1 MLWRSETLRNIF
13 NFLEQM
19 EQMFQVYQSTEQ
31 MEQKVFSSI
40 AKNGIFQRILMRTP
54 SAQSPEN

>member
-1 MLWRSETLRNIF
+1 MLLRSETLRNIF

-19 EQMFQVYQSTEQ
+19 EQMFQVYQSAEQ

-40 AKNGIFQRILMRTP
+40 AKNGIF
-54 SAQSPEN
+54 

>member
-19 EQMFQVYQSTEQ
+19 EQMSQVYQNTEQ

-40 AKNGIFQRILMRTP
+40 AKNGIF
-54 SAQSPEN
+54 

>member
-31 MEQKVFSSI
+31 MEQKGFSSI
-40 AKNGIFQRILMRTP
+40 AKNGIF
-54 SAQSPEN
+54 